1 MPIHTLFLPLIP
13 PHPAHLSS
21 SHLFDLTREV
31 QDIARTLKSKEDAL
45 ACRVCELEAIVSEW
59 SDIFAC
65 PSSALIAA
73 GVTRA
78 TSSPAALAR
87 QLLKLDAARA
97 DAEKRAA
104 VAQVSSERE
113 IADLRTALRDAGRV
127 GREQAAH
134 ELSTLKHA
142 ADTAVARERAAR
154 AIADESLAST
164 RATMA
169 ADVANEV
176 RQNVVAATVD
186 LRSAVNTARAEAA
199 TAIAAANKE
208 RDAALSR
215 ALHAEAACEEGRAS
229 AMAAAVKETA
239 VIAAIQTQSNA
250 KVAAA
255 QSDALAAAH
264 ARDTLDAAWRERWT
278 NTNSA
283 WENSTS
289 ALRVSTL
296 ENQCAFLTARVREL
310 QTLCDAMQAA
320 LAGAHGASSAS
331 APGAEPVG
339 PSVSSAGGSRSRG
352 GANSRPWS
360 KLSFGAFPGLV
371 NHAGA
376 AGDGLSFAAGPAP
389 IATAYA
395 WVR

>member
-1 MPIHTLFLPLIP
+1 MF
-13 PHPAHLSS
+13 SS
-21 SHLFDLTREV
+21 
-31 QDIARTLKSKEDAL
+31 
-45 ACRVCELEAIVSEW
+45 
-59 SDIFAC
+59 

-78 TSSPAALAR
+78 TSSPAALAL
-87 QLLKLDAARA
+87 QLLKLDAARV

-104 VAQVSSERE
+104 AARVSSERE
-113 IADLRTALRDAGRV
+113 IADLRAALRDAGRV

-134 ELSTLKHA
+134 ELSTLKNA

-154 AIADESLAST
+154 AIAEESLAFT

-169 ADVANEV
+169 SDVASEV
-176 RQNVVAATVD
+176 RQSVVAATVD

-199 TAIAAANKE
+199 AAIGGANRE

-215 ALHAEAACEEGRAS
+215 ALDAEAARDAGRAD
-229 AMAAAVKETA
+229 AVATA
-239 VIAAIQTQSNA
+239 EKTTALIAATHAHTNA
-250 KVAAA
+250 RVAAA
-255 QSDALAAAH
+255 QSEASAAVL
-264 ARDTLDAAWRERWT
+264 ARDNLDAAWRTRWT
-278 NTNSA
+278 TTNSA
-283 WENSTS
+283 WENATS
-289 ALRVSTL
+289 SLRASTL

-331 APGAEPVG
+331 APGAEPAG
-339 PSVSSAGGSRSRG
+339 PSVTAGAGASSRG
-352 GANSRPWS
+352 ARPWS
-360 KLSFGAFPGLV
+360 SLSFGASPGLV
-371 NHAGA
+371 HHAGA